1 MMSWVHLGKVDYD
14 SHHYQT
20 SDCVRL
26 HKIRM
31 RALDQNTFMSY
42 ASFYRAAGGP
52 VRACIAL
59 RRVMAGL
66 LSLALIIFLVPVHAE
81 ALKVRV
87 GVYQNSP
94 KIFTDQN
101 GKASGILIDILRQ
114 IAEKENWDLS
124 FTTCEW
130 AACLDLLQHGKI
142 DLMPDV
148 AYSAERARH
157 FDFHQTPALYS
168 WSQVYRNSNVS
179 ITSPLDLNNKRVAL
193 LGGGIQADG
202 FETMVRGFGLK
213 VKIIPTTSLDEA
225 FRLVQQ
231 GRADAAVANHYFG
244 EFHAQA
250 HHLVETPVVFQ
261 PSRLFYATARGRN
274 SELLAEIDRNLS
286 AWEKDPASPYY
297 AIIKRW
303 GGEVQPTFVPPYVW
317 RILLTVTALMLAF
330 LLGAVILR
338 RQVRLK
344 TRQLAERT
352 EYLQATMDAIPDLM
366 FELDI
371 DGRFYDYHAH
381 RSDLLAAPKE
391 AFIGKTLAEVMPPDV
406 ADIGMQA
413 LHEASRSGW
422 SGGQQYELQLP
433 QGRFWFELSVA
444 RKQADDAQ
452 PERFIVLS
460 HDITARKSAEEKIQR
475 LTKLYAALSQCN
487 QAIVR
492 CADETELFPQICQEA
507 VTFGGMKMA
516 WIGMLDE
523 ADGLLKP
530 VAAFGTGTE
539 YLDGIVI
546 SIEGD
551 QVTGHGPSGTSVREN
566 RPVWCQDFARD
577 PSTAPWH
584 ERGAKFGWASS
595 ASLPLHRKGVVV
607 GALTLYSGEVH
618 AFDEAEQ
625 NLLVEMAMDI
635 SFALDRFEDEARRN
649 RLEDSLS
656 MLSFAVEQSP
666 NSIVIT
672 DLDANI
678 VYANAAFSKQTG
690 YSMHEVV
697 GKNPKAMSS
706 GKTSREIYDDMWEH
720 LRQGKTWKGEL
731 INCHKDGKEYIESVM
746 ISPVRDHNGK
756 VTSYLEITEDI
767 TEKKQAEERIQH
779 LAHFDQL
786 TGLPNRT
793 LLQEH
798 FKYALSLAQR
808 SGKNLAVM
816 FLDLDHFKNIN
827 DTLGHTL
834 GDQFLMEVSERLKS
848 ALREEDTVS
857 RLGGDEFIFILPGTD
872 ENGAAHVAGKLLD
885 VFAESYLIGQ
895 HELLA
900 TPSIGIAIYPED
912 GRDMEALLKNA
923 DAAMYQV
930 KQAGRNNFRFF
941 TQEMQAHS
949 ARNLRISNALRHALA
964 RNELYVHYQ
973 PQISILD
980 GSVIGAEA
988 LLRWQHPELGIIS
1001 PAEFIPIAEASGQI
1015 IPIGEWVLR
1024 TAMQQLRSWMD
1035 KGLPEMNMAV
1045 NLSVV
1050 QFRHANLPE
1059 VVSGIV
1065 AEAGLPPGHLELE
1078 LTEAVAMDDP
1088 LLAMAVMDKLYKY
1101 GIRMSIDDFGTGYS
1115 SLSYLKQ
1122 FKVYKLKIDQSFV
1135 HDLTDDPDDKAIVTA
1150 IINMA
1155 SSLGMHTIA
1164 EGVETA
1170 GQLAFL
1176 RMSGCEEAQGYYFSK
1191 PLSADEFE
1199 NFVRNYS

>member
-1 MMSWVHLGKVDYD
+1 MSFH
-14 SHHYQT
+14 
-20 SDCVRL
+20 
-26 HKIRM
+26 
-31 RALDQNTFMSY
+31 RATGRQ
-42 ASFYRAAGGP
+42 
-52 VRACIAL
+52 VRAGIAL
-59 RRVMAGL
+59 RRGMAGL
-66 LSLALIIFLVPVHAE
+66 LSLALIFFLAPTHAE

-94 KIFTDQN
+94 KIFTDQS
-101 GKASGILIDILRQ
+101 GRVTGILIDILRQ
-114 IAEKENWDLS
+114 VAEKENWDLS
-124 FTTCEW
+124 FTVCEW
-130 AACLDLLQHGKI
+130 TACLDQLQRGKI

-148 AYSAERARH
+148 AYSAVRAQR

-168 WSQVYRNSNVS
+168 WSQIYRRSGVS
-179 ITSPLDLNNKRVAL
+179 ITSPFDLNNKRVAL
-193 LGGGIQADG
+193 LGGGIQAGG
-202 FETMVRGFGLK
+202 FETMVHGFGLK
-213 VKIIPTTSLDEA
+213 VETIPTASLDEA

-244 EFHAQA
+244 EFNAQA
-250 HHLVETPVVFQ
+250 YHLVETPVVFQ
-261 PSRLFYATARGRN
+261 PSRLFYVTARGRN
-274 SELLAEIDRNLS
+274 AELLAAIDRHLS

-297 AIIKRW
+297 TIIKRW

-317 RILLTVTALMLAF
+317 RILLAMTLLMLAF
-330 LLGAVILR
+330 LAGTVILR
-338 RQVRLK
+338 RQVRQK
-344 TRQLAERT
+344 TRQLAEKNK
-352 EYLQATMDAIPDLM
+352 YLQATMDAIPDLM
-366 FELDI
+366 FEMDI

-381 RSDLLAAPKE
+381 RSDLLAASRE
-391 AFIGKTLAEVMPPDV
+391 TIVGKTLAEVMPPEV
-406 ADIGMQA
+406 AGIGMRA
-413 LHEASRSGW
+413 LYEASRNGW

-444 RKQADDAQ
+444 KKQVDDHQ
-452 PERFIVLS
+452 PERFIVLA

-475 LTKLYAALSQCN
+475 LTQLYAALSQCN

-492 CADETELFPQICQEA
+492 CADEAELFPQICQDA
-507 VTFGGMKMA
+507 VTFGGMKMT

-523 ADGLLKP
+523 TDGLLKP
-530 VAAFGTGTE
+530 VAAFGGGTE
-539 YLDGIVI
+539 YLDGIII

-551 QVTGHGPSGTSVREN
+551 QATGRGPSGTSVREN

-577 PSTAPWH
+577 PSTTPWH
-584 ERGAKFGWASS
+584 ERGAKFGWAAS
-595 ASLPLHRKGVVV
+595 ASLPLHRKGKVV
-607 GALTLYSGEVH
+607 GALVLYSGEIN

-625 NLLVEMAMDI
+625 NLLVEMAMNI
-635 SFALDRFEDEARRN
+635 SFALDRFEDEAQRN
-649 RLEDSLS
+649 KLENSLD

-690 YSMHEVV
+690 YAMHEVV
-697 GKNPKAMSS
+697 GKNPSIMSS
-706 GKTSREIYDDMWEH
+706 GETSQQTCDELWEH
-720 LRQGKTWKGEL
+720 LKQGKTWKGEL
-731 INCHKDGKEYIESVM
+731 SNRHKDGKKYIESVM
-746 ISPVRDHNGK
+746 ISPVRDPSGK
-756 VTSYLEITEDI
+756 VTSYLEIKEDV
-767 TEKKQAEERIQH
+767 TEKKQAAERIQH

-793 LLQEH
+793 LLQDH

-808 SGKNLAVM
+808 SGEHLAVM

-834 GDQFLMEVSERLKS
+834 GDQFLMEVSKRLKS

-857 RLGGDEFIFILPGTD
+857 RLGGDEFIFVLPGTD
-872 ENGAAHVAGKLLD
+872 ENGAAHVAGKLLG
-885 VFAESYLIGQ
+885 VFSESYLVGQ

-912 GRDMEALLKNA
+912 GRDMETLSKNA

-930 KQAGRNNFRFF
+930 KQTGRNGFRFF

-949 ARNLRISNALRHALA
+949 ARNLQLSNALGHALA
-964 RNELYVHYQ
+964 RNQLYLHYQ
-973 PQISILD
+973 PQVSMLD

-988 LLRWQHPELGIIS
+988 LLRWQHPELGTIS

-1024 TAMQQLRSWMD
+1024 SAMQQLKLWMD
-1035 KGLPEMNMAV
+1035 KGLPEMNMSV

-1088 LLAMAVMDKLYKY
+1088 LAAMAVMDKLYKY

-1135 HDLTDDPDDKAIVTA
+1135 HDLTEDLDDKAIVTA